1 MESNALQRSKVSRSG
16 LQEAVM
22 LTVSYLSKSYPL
34 QTLFENVSFTLN
46 RGERVGL
53 VGPNGCGKTTL
64 LRILAGIELAT
75 SGRVTHSPALRVGYL
90 PQGFELNGNLTFN
103 EVIGQAAGSGAALEA
118 SLVEVATAL
127 ALAPHDVVLAAT
139 YDRLLLRI
147 QDAEEGR
154 AAVILAGL
162 GLESIDPNLLVCRL
176 SGGQKTRLALALVL
190 LSDPEVMLLD
200 EPTNH
205 LDIAMLEWLETWLQE
220 SPCAVLLVSHDRTF
234 LDHTV
239 NRILEMEPD
248 PTLGGTCRVR
258 EYTGNYSDYLDQR
271 QAAIQKQWEAYADQQ
286 AEVHRMQADIA
297 RVKAQAQ
304 QTERQTRSVRLGGWE
319 MGNKGVKD
327 HLRRIAGK
335 VAKKA
340 KSREKKL
347 ERYIASDERVERPQR
362 TWQIQMEFSG
372 IPHLGHSVILTEDL
386 RVGYDATTPLL
397 EAVNL
402 DVRASSRIAITGP
415 NGSGKTTLLRTLAG
429 QVVPLSG
436 SVQLGSSVRLGYM
449 TQDQSSLDL
458 ARTVLD
464 HAQPFFPNPTRA
476 RAFLAAFL
484 FHSDEALKPLRLL
497 SYGQRARLMLALLV
511 AQECNCLLL
520 DEPINHLD
528 IPSRA
533 QFEQALADFPGTVL
547 AVVHDR
553 YFIERFASEVW
564 WVQDGEVIR

>member
-1 MESNALQRSKVSRSG
+1 
-16 LQEAVM
+16 M
-22 LTVSYLSKSYPL
+22 LTVCHLSKSYPL
-34 QTLFENVSFTLN
+34 QTLFENISFTLN
-46 RGERVGL
+46 PGERVGL

-64 LRILAGIELAT
+64 LRVLAGIEPAT
-75 SGRVTHSPALRVGYL
+75 SGRVTRAPGLRIGYL
-90 PQGFELNGNLTFN
+90 PQDFELDENLTLDA
-103 EVIGQAAGSGAALEA
+103 VITQAAGSGAALEA
-118 SLVEVATAL
+118 ALAETATAL
-127 ALAPHDVVLAAT
+127 ARAPDDAALATT

-147 QDAEEGR
+147 QDAEEDHT
-154 AAVILAGL
+154 AAILAGL
-162 GLESIDPNLLVCRL
+162 GLEDIDPALPVCQL

-190 LSDPEVMLLD
+190 LSDPEVLLLD

-205 LDIAMLEWLETWLQE
+205 LDIAMLEWLETWLQA
-220 SPCAVLLVSHDRTF
+220 SPCAVLLVSHDRIF

-248 PTLGGTCRVR
+248 LMAGGICRVH
-258 EYTGNYSDYLDQR
+258 EYTGNYSDYIAQR

-286 AEVHRMQADIA
+286 AEVRRMQADIT

-304 QTERQTRSVRLGGWE
+304 QTERETRSVRLGGSE
-319 MGNKGVKD
+319 MKNKGVKD
-327 HLRRIAGK
+327 HLRRVAGK

-347 ERYIASDERVERPQR
+347 ERYIDSDERVERPQR
-362 TWQIQMEFSG
+362 TWQIEMAFSST
-372 IPHLGHSVILTEDL
+372 PHLGRSVILTEDL
-386 RVGYDATTPLL
+386 SAGYAPTHPLL

-402 DVRASSRIAITGP
+402 DVHAGSRIAITGP

-429 QVVPLSG
+429 QIVPLG
-436 SVQLGSSVRLGYM
+436 GQVRVGPSVRLGYM

-458 ARTVLD
+458 ARTALD
-464 HAQPFFPNPTRA
+464 HVQPLFPNPTRA
-476 RAFLAAFL
+476 RAFLATFL
-484 FHSDEALKPLRLL
+484 FHGDEALKPVRLL
-497 SYGQRARLMLALLV
+497 SCGQRSRLMLAVLV

-564 WVQDGEVIR
+564 RVQDGEVIR